1 MEEVER
7 KRDSCKGSG
16 AAGRSPRA
24 KRSGRERVKTKA
36 EENITESKKERSKT
50 KNKKKKS
57 AENGLVPLNAWAR
70 LQLGQGGDPCGSGG
84 SGAQAVQRVS
94 VVRVDTLR
102 LLPSSEQEEL
112 LRRVG
117 DATAKLINMENFRRR
132 KLFFD
137 TGKIDCS
144 WKSAWSRR
152 FTEYFEIYKLLGSA
166 NFHEACR
173 LISDQWKSFVG
184 LLKAAKEGRLEPW
197 QRVRPPGYR
206 KDKDGQRIPI
216 VVVRYDNYRIDLERK
231 VIRLGYWNVSVPFTG
246 KPRWLTKPG
255 AKLERLIIQ
264 YDPVKKR
271 WYARVSV
278 EVTLERKL
286 NHGLKAGID
295 LGRERLI
302 AFVTEPVNGS
312 GEGVALLYRGGPLKS
327 DYFYFEKKI
336 AEIDRMLSDPRLE
349 EADRAVMKEIRR
361 RFYEKRRKHRDQVF
375 ANSAAHLARMCLELG
390 VSAVFIGGLRGIAHD
405 KPGKGNSNMWSY
417 RKQKLRLA
425 TTLENHGIAAF
436 EIPEDNTSKVCAR
449 HGCEVV
455 RGPRGLVRCPHGHT
469 MHADVNAAMNILKR
483 AGGRIPM
490 RVKVRSFIPT
500 ASKVIPVNGKDKNS
514 NPALRAG

>member
-1 MEEVER
+1 MEEVES
-7 KRDSCKGSG
+7 KKVPQSGSR

-70 LQLGQGGDPCGSGG
+70 LQLELCGDPRTSGG
-84 SGAQAVQRVS
+84 SGAQAVR
-94 VVRVDTLR
+94 VVRTDTLR
-102 LLPSSEQEEL
+102 LLTTPEL
-112 LRRVG
+112 EDFLWRVG

-132 KLFFD
+132 KPFFD

-197 QRVRPPGYR
+197 QKVRPPGYR
-206 KDKDGQRIPI
+206 KKDGQRIPI
-216 VVVRYDNYRIDLERK
+216 VVVRFDNYRIDLERR
-231 VIRLGYWNVSVPFTG
+231 VLHLGYWNVSVPFKG

-255 AKLERLIIQ
+255 AKLERLIIT
-264 YDPVKKR
+264 YDPTKKR

-278 EVTLERKL
+278 EVMLERKL
-286 NHGLKAGID
+286 DNGLKAGID

-302 AFVTEPVNGS
+302 AFVTEPLNES
-312 GEGVALLYRGGPLKS
+312 GEGVALLYRGGPLKA

-336 AEIDRMLSDPRLE
+336 AEIDKMLSDPKLE
-349 EADRAVMKEIRR
+349 EMGRSVLKEERR
-361 RFYEKRRKHRDQVF
+361 RLYEKRKRRRDQVF
-375 ANSAAHLARMCLELG
+375 TNSAAHLARMCLELG
-390 VSAVFIGGLRGIAHD
+390 VSAVFIGGLRGLAQE
-405 KPGKGNSNMWSY
+405 KPSKGNSNMWSY
-417 RKQKLRLA
+417 RKLKMRLA
-425 TTLENHGIAAF
+425 TTFENHGIAAF
-436 EIPEDNTSKVCAR
+436 EIPEDNTSKTCAR

-455 RGPRGLVRCPHGHT
+455 RKPRGLVWCPYGHT
-469 MHADVNAAMNILKR
+469 MHADVNAAMNILAR
-483 AGGRIPM
+483 GGGRVPA

-500 ASKVIPVNGKDKNS
+500 ACRVIPVNEK
-514 NPALRAG
+514 R